1 MAEKACFVEINKAK
15 SPIGKQDQYAA
26 SFGGINHIKFKKSG
40 KVLIK
45 QFNNK
50 NIMKEF
56 KKKY

>member
-1 MAEKACFVEINKAK
+1 MRKFWGV
-15 SPIGKQDQYAA
+15 
-26 SFGGINHIKFKKSG
+26 NHIKFKKSG

-56 KKKY
+56 KKILIINTGVIRITLRY

>member
-1 MAEKACFVEINKAK
+1 MRQVL
-15 SPIGKQDQYAA
+15 
-26 SFGGINHIKFKKSG
+26 GGVNHIKFKKSG

-56 KKKY
+56 KKILIINTGVMKNNFKILNEQKKY